1 MRELTNYEAIT
12 QMPLESFANLVY
24 TMATKD
30 CETLQEFETI
40 LRKDFPK
47 EGERALQN
55 LQCH

>member
-1 MRELTNYEAIT
+1 MTNYEAIT